1 MSQRTPTVA
10 PAAETRIQ
18 FTTSRRS
25 MRVPIATQPTTG
37 ETFKKR
43 MVRVERKEEALR
55 WVVPMIGCCGSRRM
69 AR

>member
-1 MSQRTPTVA
+1 
-10 PAAETRIQ
+10 
-18 FTTSRRS
+18 